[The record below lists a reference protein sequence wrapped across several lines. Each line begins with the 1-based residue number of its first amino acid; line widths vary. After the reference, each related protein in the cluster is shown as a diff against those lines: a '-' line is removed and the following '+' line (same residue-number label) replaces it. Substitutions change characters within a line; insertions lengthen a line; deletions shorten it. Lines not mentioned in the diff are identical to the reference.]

1 MKEKCTFEELF
12 IENKSKNDYIEKY
25 SGDDR
30 KLRYLLWKEVNKSN
44 PKGTLIVIG
53 IYPATATLE
62 KSDNTITRV
71 KKFAD
76 LLGYSSFIMMNLCP
90 YRKEYLER
98 KDAILGE
105 EILNENIKAFEYL
118 LKEIKGKI
126 KICASW
132 GDAIKERKEYLNSLL
147 SIRNCFSEYNF
158 AWIHLG
164 KETNDNNPRNL
175 SRLPYENYKIEES
188 FDIDLYIN
196 SLIK

>member
-1 MKEKCTFEELF
+1 MEIDFSFIKLL
-12 IENKSKNDYIEKY
+12 IENKNKNNFIEKY
-25 SGDDR
+25 SGDDK

-98 KDAILGE
+98 KDAILEE

-118 LKEIKGKI
+118 LKEIKGEI

-132 GDAIKERKEYLNSLL
+132 GDAIKERKDYLNSLL
-147 SIRNCFSEYNF
+147 SIRNLFRKYNF

-175 SRLPYENYKIEES
+175 SRLPYENYKIEKL
-188 FDIDLYIN
+188 FKIDLYIN